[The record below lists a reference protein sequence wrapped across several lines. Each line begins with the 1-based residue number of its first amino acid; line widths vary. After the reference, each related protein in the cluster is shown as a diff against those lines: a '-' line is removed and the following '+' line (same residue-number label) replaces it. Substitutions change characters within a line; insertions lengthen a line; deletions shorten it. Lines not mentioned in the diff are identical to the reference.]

1 MQIRTAPRSRGA
13 VSAKPLTLRLAFSFG
28 VAKGGG
34 LIKRLAVFLCIGS
47 ICADAPFVYIERE
60 KFSDNERK

>member
-1 MQIRTAPRSRGA
+1 M
-13 VSAKPLTLRLAFSFG
+13 
-28 VAKGGG
+28 
-34 LIKRLAVFLCIGS
+34 KRLAVFLCIGS